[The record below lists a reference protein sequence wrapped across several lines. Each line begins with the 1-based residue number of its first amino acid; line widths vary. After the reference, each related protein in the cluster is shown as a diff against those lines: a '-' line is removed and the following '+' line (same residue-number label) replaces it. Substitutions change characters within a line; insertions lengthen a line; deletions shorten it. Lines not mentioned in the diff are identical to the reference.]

1 MPVKLLHVLYCVNTM
16 NDNIE
21 DVICFS
27 VPLRVPSV
35 NHLWETISYTGRDG
49 YRHSGRKLSK
59 EAKAFYEAVQIF
71 AQGRTVAP
79 LTDAERR
86 KAKYVVRVNVWYGPK
101 QRGDADNQGKALLDS
116 LVKCGM
122 IHSDAN
128 VIQFDITVNKE
139 ERDDPQNPRVQF
151 LVERL

>member
-1 MPVKLLHVLYCVNTM
+1 MIVQDV
-16 NDNIE
+16 IE
-21 DVICFS
+21 DVICFT

-35 NHLWETISYTGRDG
+35 NHLWEPIMYTGKDG
-49 YRHSGRKLSK
+49 YAHRGRKLGK
-59 EAKAFYEAVQIF
+59 EALAFYAAVSIF
-71 AQGRTVAP
+71 ARGRTVAP
-79 LTDAERR
+79 ETVKERR
-86 KAKYVVRVNVWYGPK
+86 KAEYAVQVDVWYGPK

-128 VIQFDITVNKE
+128 VVNFNITVHKD

-151 LVERL
+151 LVQRL

>member
-1 MPVKLLHVLYCVNTM
+1 MSEPEV
-16 NDNIE
+16 E
-21 DVICFS
+21 DLIVFT

-35 NHLWETISYTGRDG
+35 NHLWETTMYTGKDG
-49 YRHSGRKLSK
+49 YGHRGRKLSK
-59 EAKAFYEAVQIF
+59 EAKAFYEAVGLF
-71 AQGRTVAP
+71 AQHRTVAP
-79 LTDAERR
+79 ATDAERR
-86 KAKYVVRVNVWYGPK
+86 KCQYKVKVEVWYGPK

-128 VIQFDITVNKE
+128 VTTFNINVHKD
-139 ERDDPQNPRVQF
+139 ERDDPRNPRVQF